1 MRKLG
6 IEEAMQVFERLANL
20 DVEGLPRELGLEGP
34 LKSRRAFP
42 MEERVKETTRLPS
55 DLTG

>member
-34 LKSRRAFP
+34 LKSLTDLKRRFGIA
-42 MEERVKETTRLPS
+42 
-55 DLTG
+55 